1 MKTTLYLFSLV
12 SLLIGAGCESDDE
25 DDFRADVPS
34 VVLNAFQANYPKASD
49 VEWEMFGDDY
59 EVEFDIETVDYEAIF
74 SAEGD
79 MLKYKYEV
87 LSSELPE
94 AVSKK
99 VAENYADYQIDDTD
113 ILVINNELYYQVELD
128 GKPDKHLVFNED
140 GSENTDVNYW
150 D

>member
-34 VVLNAFQANYPKASD
+34 VVLNAFQSNYPKASD
-49 VEWEMFGDDY
+49 VEWEMLGDDY
-59 EVEFDIETVDYEAIF
+59 QVDFEIERVDYEAIF

-79 MLKYKYEV
+79 MLKYKYEI
-87 LSSELPE
+87 SSTELPE
-94 AVSKK
+94 AVKK
-99 VAENYADYQIDDTD
+99 AITTNYGNYQIDDTD
-113 ILVINNELYYQVELD
+113 ILVINKDLYYQVELD
-128 GKPDKHLVFNED
+128 GKPDKHLVLNED
-140 GSENTDVNYW
+140 GSENASITYW

>member
-34 VVLNAFQANYPKASD
+34 VVLNAFQSNYPKASD
-49 VEWEMFGDDY
+49 VEWEMLGDDY
-59 EVEFDIETVDYEAIF
+59 QVDFEIERVDYEAIF

-79 MLKYKYEV
+79 MLKYKYEI
-87 LSSELPE
+87 SSTELPE
-94 AVSKK
+94 AVKK
-99 VAENYADYQIDDTD
+99 AITANYANYQIDDKD
-113 ILVINNELYYQVELD
+113 LYYQVELD
-128 GKPDKHLVFNED
+128 GKPDKHLVLNED
-140 GSENTDVNYW
+140 GSENASITYW

>member
-34 VVLNAFQANYPKASD
+34 VVLNAFQSNYPKASD
-49 VEWEMFGDDY
+49 VEWEMLGDDY
-59 EVEFDIETVDYEAIF
+59 QVDFEIERVDYEAIF

-79 MLKYKYEV
+79 MLKYKYEI
-87 LSSELPE
+87 SSTELPE
-94 AVSKK
+94 AVKK
-99 VAENYADYQIDDTD
+99 AITANYANYQIDDTD
-113 ILVINNELYYQVELD
+113 ILVINKDLYYQVELD
-128 GKPDKHLVFNED
+128 GKPDKHLVLNED
-140 GSENTDVNYW
+140 GSENASITYW